1 MEAKLNNTYLF
12 KKFTL
17 SADIQTN
24 DLFAVG
30 GRGYGPL
37 QQGVFHGY
45 PLKSPKAPGGTF
57 FYQTLQTMLSLALP
71 RLEKKHLPT
80 DYVCGFTA
88 IKQYNVRLIEI
99 RK

>member
-57 FYQTLQTMLSLALP
+57 DSFDQTHKSCSAQFYHALK
-71 RLEKKHLPT
+71 RNI
-80 DYVCGFTA
+80 Y
-88 IKQYNVRLIEI
+88 
-99 RK
+99 

>member
-1 MEAKLNNTYLF
+1 MF

-17 SADIQTN
+17 SVDIETN
-24 DLFAVG
+24 YPFAVG

-45 PLKSPKAPGGTF
+45 PLKSPKAPGGTYYYF
-57 FYQTLQTMLSLALP
+57 DQTAQIMLSPALP

-80 DYVCGFTA
+80 DCICGFTA
-88 IKQYNVRLIEI
+88 IKQYNMRLIEL

>member
-1 MEAKLNNTYLF
+1 M
-12 KKFTL
+12 L
-17 SADIQTN
+17 SIDIQTS

-57 FYQTLQTMLSLALP
+57 YYFYQSSQTVVIPALQ
-71 RLEKKHLPT
+71 RLVKKHLPT
-80 DYVCGFTA
+80 DCVCDFTA
-88 IKQYNVRLIEI
+88 IKQYNMRLIEI

>member
-1 MEAKLNNTYLF
+1 MF

-17 SADIQTN
+17 SVDIETN
-24 DLFAVG
+24 DPFAVG

-45 PLKSPKAPGGTF
+45 PLKSPKAPGGTYDYF
-57 FYQTLQTMLSLALP
+57 DQTAQIMLSPALP

-80 DYVCGFTA
+80 DCICGFTA
-88 IKQYNVRLIEI
+88 IKQYNMRLIEL

>member
-1 MEAKLNNTYLF
+1 M
-12 KKFTL
+12 FTL
-17 SADIQTN
+17 SVDIQTN
-24 DLFAVG
+24 YPFAVG

-45 PLKSPKAPGGTF
+45 PLKAPKAPGGTF
-57 FYQTLQTMLSLALP
+57 NSFDQIVLSPALP

-80 DYVCGFTA
+80 DCICGFTA
-88 IKQYNVRLIEI
+88 IKQYNMRLIEL